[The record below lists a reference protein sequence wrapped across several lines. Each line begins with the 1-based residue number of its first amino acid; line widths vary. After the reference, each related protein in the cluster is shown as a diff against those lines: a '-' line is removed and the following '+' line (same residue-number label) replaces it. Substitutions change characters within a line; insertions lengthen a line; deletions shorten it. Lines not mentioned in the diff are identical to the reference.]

1 MKRGLICLILI
12 ILIPLISASDVL
24 VWQGQYYTGTVFNVG
39 VYDFNFSVYDAS
51 IEGNICYS
59 NITSLTT
66 GNFGEWKTEQYNVSS
81 SCNNVSKDYYLNI
94 NINGIDQIP
103 RRRLVVW
110 NSLRKDVNE
119 VSTGGLILH
128 GTLSGLSPLKLQ
140 DEINFLKSDGTITSA
155 LYNAPRE
162 LSSSLPSAFTD
173 SLIHDIIQETN
184 DYGMQECF
192 WDENTRTMQ
201 MCINGAYLEKRAT
214 TISRS
219 LQIVGNV
226 TNKPVDENFTL
237 CEGADDIDCNSD
249 TTGADLLVEDDIEA
263 IGSIFSQENITAENF
278 NIGGVDRYLSSSG
291 PGNLELVMTTPASSL
306 NIKSGS
312 GSGDSS
318 EVRITAESV
327 YLTGSF
333 IGLYGTPELWGAS
346 NIYSTSENAFVVN
359 DDISYEQTFRVD
371 TINQTVFAKSLIV
384 DNKIQGNYYS
394 DDGSAGIT
402 NTADY
407 HVCTSWAG
415 SNCNAWCTLRIKN
428 GLIVGC
434 A

>member
-1 MKRGLICLILI
+1 MIL
-12 ILIPLISASDVL
+12 ASDVL
-24 VWQGQYYTGTVFNVG
+24 VWQGQYYTGTTLNVG
-39 VYDFNFSVYDAS
+39 TYEFNFSVYDS
-51 IEGNICYS
+51 LTEGGICYS
-59 NITSLTT
+59 NTTTLTT
-66 GNFGEWKTEQYNVSS
+66 GDFGEWLTEQYNVSS

-94 NINGIDQIP
+94 NINGIDQTP

-110 NSLRKDVNE
+110 NYLRKDVNE
-119 VSTGGLILH
+119 VSTGNLVLH

-162 LSSSLPSAFTD
+162 LPSSLPSAFTD

-226 TNKPVDENFTL
+226 TNKPVNENFTL
-237 CEGADDIDCNSD
+237 CERADYIDCNSD
-249 TTGADLLVEDDIEA
+249 TTGADLLVEDDIES

-291 PGNLELVMTTPASSL
+291 LGDLELTMTTPASTL

-318 EVRITAESV
+318 GIRFTASS
-327 YLTGSF
+327 LFFTGDS
-333 IGLYGTPELWGAS
+333 IELHGGSELWGVS
-346 NIYSTSENAFVVN
+346 EVFSTSESAFVVG
-359 DDISYEQTFRVD
+359 DDLAYDQTFRVD
-371 TINQTVFAKSLIV
+371 TINQTIFAKSLIV

-394 DDGSAGIT
+394 DDDSAGIT